1 MANIKVND
9 LQPLEVEFMYLT
21 QFEVENVVGGGWF
34 KKLTGIS
41 TPKFLKNIDDWVNE
55 NVQDGW
61 LGVAIG
67 IGTIASG
74 GQPNWNLCLL

>member
-9 LQPLEVEFMYLT
+9 LQPLEVESMYLT

-41 TPKFLKNIDDWVNE
+41 TPIELE
-55 NVQDGW
+55 NVVGGGW
-61 LGVAIG
+61 FKKLTG
-67 IGTIASG
+67 IST
-74 GQPNWNLCLL
+74 P

>member
-41 TPKFLKNIDDWVNE
+41 TPKFLKSIDDWVNE
-55 NVQDGW
+55 NVQGGW
-61 LGVAIG
+61 FGVLKRRH
-67 IGTIASG
+67 
-74 GQPNWNLCLL
+74 NR

>member
-9 LQPLEVEFMYLT
+9 LQTLEVESVYLT

-41 TPKFLKNIDDWVNE
+41 TPSFLKKIDQTVRQVVPGGWVT
-55 NVQDGW
+55 VGRSVF
-61 LGVAIG
+61 GR
-67 IGTIASG
+67 
-74 GQPNWNLCLL
+74 

>member
-34 KKLTGIS
+34 EKLTGIS

-55 NVQDGW
+55 NVQGGW
-61 LGVAIG
+61 FGVLKRRA
-67 IGTIASG
+67 
-74 GQPNWNLCLL
+74 LLVSV

>member
-9 LQPLEVEFMYLT
+9 LQPLEVESMYLT

-41 TPKFLKNIDDWVNE
+41 TPKFLKKIDDWVNE
-55 NVQDGW
+55 NVPSGW
-61 LGVAIG
+61 LGAAIG
-67 IGTIASG
+67 IGAFATG
-74 GQPNWNLCLL
+74 GQPIYFNLP

>member
-9 LQPLEVEFMYLT
+9 LQPLEVESMYLT

-41 TPKFLKNIDDWVNE
+41 TPSFLKKVDQTVRNVVPGGWVT
-55 NVQDGW
+55 VVRSV
-61 LGVAIG
+61 LGR
-67 IGTIASG
+67 
-74 GQPNWNLCLL
+74 

>member
-41 TPKFLKNIDDWVNE
+41 TP
-55 NVQDGW
+55 
-61 LGVAIG
+61 
-67 IGTIASG
+67 
-74 GQPNWNLCLL
+74 